1 MRGFP
6 GYTIAGPKTIVRS
19 LASLLKQWN
28 LEYPSNVCCIL
39 ASRHVLYK
47 ATKKNIYITC
57 CEMCIVLTMFSWDV
71 CWNGPNIDV
80 LTFAMDSMFL
90 FAV

>member
-1 MRGFP
+1 MSPSMRGFP

-39 ASRHVLYK
+39 ALFVTFRHLGRHIFCERHVL
-47 ATKKNIYITC
+47 
-57 CEMCIVLTMFSWDV
+57 F
-71 CWNGPNIDV
+71 
-80 LTFAMDSMFL
+80 
-90 FAV
+90 